1 VCGFRFGLRR
11 ECRVRQE
18 VVCVCVCV
26 CVCVVQKSL
35 EILGFRAE
43 EVAFV
48 CCSREFGDFWVSWCM
63 CEVWRDDVTET

>member
-1 VCGFRFGLRR
+1 MCVVSGLACDVNAGYVKRW
-11 ECRVRQE
+11 
-18 VVCVCVCV
+18 CVCVCV